1 LNKIIVFDFDGV
13 ICDSSY
19 ECLITSWNAWQN
31 FNKKNDFKTTVN
43 SFTQNYINKFL
54 ILRPFVK
61 GAGEFYLIH
70 KSIFQNIQIDNQKD
84 YDKLLDQNKKHLEEF
99 KKLMYEQREKIRS
112 NNLKLWIKLHIF
124 YEEVVDIMRK
134 IPLDNLYIAT
144 LKDSLSVEILINSLN
159 INIKKEHIFDQS
171 LIKTKLNAL
180 EQISKISNNNNLLLI
195 DDNINHLIAPKEH
208 GFDVLLTRW
217 GNVVPEFS
225 KIAKHYKIDEI
236 HLNNLNRIIS

>member
-1 LNKIIVFDFDGV
+1 MNKIIVFDFDGV

-19 ECLITSWNAWQN
+19 ECLITSWNAWQYL
-31 FNKKNDFKTTVN
+31 NKKNDYKIN
-43 SFTQNYINKFL
+43 IDSFTQNYINKFL

-61 GAGEFYLIH
+61 GAGEFYIIH
-70 KSIFQNIQIDNQKD
+70 KSIFENIKIQNQKD
-84 YDKLLDQNKKHLEEF
+84 YDKFLFENKKYLEVF

-124 YEEVVDIMRK
+124 YEEVVDIMKK

-144 LKDSLSVEILINSLN
+144 LKDSLSVEILLNSLN

-217 GNVVPEFS
+217 GNVIPEFS

>member
-1 LNKIIVFDFDGV
+1 MNKIIVFDFDGV